1 MEGAHN
7 YAWEAM
13 LFDFHTYPGTPILL
27 IAFLSSFALSF
38 AVGANDSANSWGTS
52 VGAGTVSMG
61 WAYVLGS
68 LSETFGA
75 VFLSGN
81 VVKKLVS
88 GIINVDAYRS
98 DPNQTLADWEAGN
111 NGGEDGLIY
120 LRGETQL
127 LIGMLSVM
135 LGSSL
140 WQLVASLLAWPVSGS
155 HSIVSGL
162 LGFTLVARGTA
173 GVGNIAEL
181 YKIAIGWVASPLI
194 SMALTSALY
203 LPLYRFC
210 IRSATP
216 FSTPNRLVYSVLVW
230 LAVGFNFLNLFVT
243 GDLFLEPA
251 GWGMDWSNGK
261 AYFTAIAF
269 ALGFGVGLAYLLFV
283 IPRLVRMATGS
294 DFALTCGLARRLC
307 RRQPEK
313 ISERSDSDSGVEVY
327 IQQLEV
333 ISKVAMVD
341 VEDGKRRP
349 EIQKEEDVDNGDDG
363 PEVMRIFR
371 PLQVL
376 SACTGALAHGGND
389 VGNCIGPLVLIYH
402 VYQVRTEQIDQKNVH
417 Y

>member
-1 MEGAHN
+1 MEGAHS
-7 YAWEAM
+7 YAWEAL
-13 LFDFHTYPGTPILL
+13 LFHFHTYPGTPILL

-98 DPNQTLADWEAGN
+98 DPNQTLADWEAGGS
-111 NGGEDGLIY
+111 GGEDGLIY

-162 LGFTLVARGTA
+162 LGFTLVARGAA

-251 GWGMDWSNGK
+251 GWGTDWANGK

-269 ALGFGVGLAYLLFV
+269 ALGLLIGLAYLLFV
-283 IPRLVRMATGS
+283 IPRLVRMAAGS
-294 DFALTCGLARRLC
+294 DFALTCGLAHRLTC
-307 RRQPEK
+307 LRRQPEK
-313 ISERSDSDSGVEVY
+313 IPERSDSDSGVEIY
-327 IQQLEV
+327 MQQLEV
-333 ISKVAMVD
+333 ISKVAVVD
-341 VEDGKRRP
+341 VEDGKR
-349 EIQKEEDVDNGDDG
+349 KEEEVDNGDDG

-402 VYQVRTEQIDQKNVH
+402 VYQVRTEQIGHQNVH
-417 Y
+417 

>member
-1 MEGAHN
+1 MEGADS

-13 LFDFHTYPGTPILL
+13 LFHFHTYPGTPILL

-98 DPNQTLADWEAGN
+98 DPNQTLADWVAGS
-111 NGGEDGLIY
+111 GGSGEDGLIY

-162 LGFTLVARGTA
+162 LGFTLVARGAA

-181 YKIAIGWVASPLI
+181 YKIAIGWVASPRI
-194 SMALTSALY
+194 SMVLTSALY
-203 LPLYRFC
+203 LPLYRYC
-210 IRSATP
+210 IRSTTP

-251 GWGMDWSNGK
+251 GWGTDWSNGK

-269 ALGFGVGLAYLLFV
+269 ALGLGVGLAYLLFV
-283 IPRLVRMATGS
+283 IPRLVRMAAGS

-307 RRQPEK
+307 LRRQPEK

-333 ISKVAMVD
+333 ISKVAVVD
-341 VEDGKRRP
+341 VEEGTR
-349 EIQKEEDVDNGDDG
+349 KEEDVDNGDDG

-402 VYQVRTEQIDQKNVH
+402 VYQVRTEK
-417 Y
+417 